1 MRPIVVASLDK
12 MRPVLVLTREEVRA
26 VRTDI
31 TVAPITSTM
40 RGVSTEIP
48 VGPRNG
54 IDHDSVVQCDNIITI
69 KADRLGRTIGY
80 LFPDQEPNLTEAIVR
95 AFDLE

>member
-1 MRPIVVASLDK
+1 MRPIVLASLDK
-12 MRPVLVLTREEVRA
+12 VRPVLVLTREEVRT
-26 VRTDI
+26 VRTDV
-31 TVAPITSTM
+31 TVAPVTSTV
-40 RGVSTEIP
+40 RGLSTEVA
-48 VGPRNG
+48 VGRRNG
-54 IDHDSVVQCDNIITI
+54 IDHDSVVQCDSIITI

>member
-1 MRPIVVASLDK
+1 
-12 MRPVLVLTREEVRA
+12 VR
-26 VRTDI
+26 
-31 TVAPITSTM
+31 
-40 RGVSTEIP
+40 GLSTEVP

-80 LFPDQEPNLTEAIVR
+80 LFPDQEPTLTEAIIR